1 MHQALEVVGFVAAA
15 AVVVATVLSA
25 VQAVVLPRATQNAI
39 PALTTVSVR
48 AVLRLRIRGIENYDD
63 RDRVMAML
71 APVAL
76 MLMLVTWLLL
86 IFAAYSVM
94 FFTLSGRSLARSI
107 ELSGSS
113 LVTLGTSSDP
123 RFGPSVLSYSEAGLG
138 LLVVALFITYFP
150 SIYAA
155 FTRRETGVTLLQ
167 VRAGTPA
174 QATTMLIR
182 YHRIEER
189 RYQLTELWRQWEAW
203 FADIE
208 ESHSTFPILVFFRSP
223 QSDRSWI
230 TAAGALL
237 DGAAFWVACV
247 DEHPIDPD
255 AQLCLRAGF
264 LALRRIADAFQIPY
278 DPDPAPDARITIS
291 RQEWDRAMAEMADA
305 GVPLVADRDEAWQA
319 WRGWR
324 VNYDSVLLR
333 LARLVEAPP
342 TPWVS
347 DRSPLGDGGSGP
359 GRARRAIGSKRAR
372 RRSRRAPG

>member
-1 MHQALEVVGFVAAA
+1 MHQALEVVGFLAAA

-39 PALTTVSVR
+39 PAMTTVAVR
-48 AVLRLRIRGIENYDD
+48 SVLRLRTRRAASYDD

-86 IFAAYSVM
+86 VFAAYSVM
-94 FFTLSGRSLARSI
+94 FFTLTSRSLARSI

-123 RFGPSVLSYSEAGLG
+123 RFGPSLLSYSEAGLG

-167 VRAGTPA
+167 VRAGTPP

-182 YHRIEER
+182 YHRIEQR
-189 RYQLTELWRQWEAW
+189 RYQLTELWRQWEEW

-208 ESHSTFPILVFFRSP
+208 ESHTTFPILVFFRSP

-247 DEHPIDPD
+247 DEHAVDPD

-264 LALRRIADAFQIPY
+264 LALRRVADAFQIPY
-278 DPDPAPDARITIS
+278 EADPDPAGPITIS
-291 RQEWDRAMAEMADA
+291 RPEWERAMDEMADA
-305 GVPLVADRDEAWQA
+305 GVPLIADRDQAWRD

-347 DRSPLGDGGSGP
+347 DRSPLGDAGNGRLP
-359 GRARRAIGSKRAR
+359 GRRAISSRRAR
-372 RRSRRAPG
+372 LRSRRARG